1 MFTPCGLVK
10 VSMKEIGV
18 RLYVLRNLRSSFL
31 NTNMHLSDLKNISG
45 ISIQYPLFARTTRQ
59 VNAGVC
65 MEHIAGTFRIPA
77 IILPQRQRES

>member
-1 MFTPCGLVK
+1 M
-10 VSMKEIGV
+10 
-18 RLYVLRNLRSSFL
+18 RSSLPVEIEHWF
-31 NTNMHLSDLKNISG
+31 TASDIVVAAMHLSDLKNISG

-65 MEHIAGTFRIPA
+65 MEHMAGTFRIPA